1 MDARNFYV
9 PCRCKLHMPDTRVN
23 NALPVNVNDVAA
35 VGYSGSCWN
44 AIESLGMQPQL
55 RVRVKIKIPEIRD
68 RVMPANHSM

>member
-1 MDARNFYV
+1 
-9 PCRCKLHMPDTRVN
+9 MPDTRVN

-55 RVRVKIKIPEIRD
+55 RVRVKIKILKMGPKT
-68 RVMPANHSM
+68 SK